1 MKNNNTKG
9 KGKGMFTVK
18 ITALTHNAAG
28 VSVSTEFTQWQN
40 AVDYACSF
48 EKSPNYHVA
57 MYHDGYPVSY
67 YSNQDTIN
75 A

>member
-1 MKNNNTKG
+1 
-9 KGKGMFTVK
+9 MFTVK
-18 ITALTHNAAG
+18 ITALTHNADG
-28 VSVSTEFTQWQN
+28 IVHSQDFTQWQN

-57 MYHDGYPVSY
+57 MYSDGTPVSY

-75 A
+75 S